1 MLRAAL
7 ARPARVRPVMER
19 RCDMREVN
27 VKPQSWS
34 VVDDENFLTD
44 EDGEEYLAIDPEA
57 YAFTYN
63 YART

>member
-1 MLRAAL
+1 
-7 ARPARVRPVMER
+7 
-19 RCDMREVN
+19 MREVN

-34 VVDDENFLTD
+34 VVDDESFLTD